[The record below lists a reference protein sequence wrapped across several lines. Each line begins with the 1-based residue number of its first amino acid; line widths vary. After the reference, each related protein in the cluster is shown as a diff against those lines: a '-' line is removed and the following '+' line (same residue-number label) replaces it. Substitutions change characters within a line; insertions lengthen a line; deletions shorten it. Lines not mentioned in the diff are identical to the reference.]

1 VDLNCLL
8 LTRDSALLSAVRSN
22 ASRLGIKIL
31 LDKHAPAAVE
41 FAARH
46 HLDGF
51 IIDCDDLQEGREA
64 LANIKKNP
72 ANRFSTTLAIVKA
85 GFVLGKPVEDGRL
98 RALELALPKMACEH
112 RRYFRHEIN
121 LPTEIRAYTGQSLRA
136 TIRNIS
142 SGGAAIS
149 TTEAIP
155 EDVLIPDDV
164 VPIQFD
170 LPNAKA
176 QQFTG
181 KAILVWARQDVA
193 GLRFLPSNRNAV
205 WGFQAWLELLEAQLQ
220 FRASQRK
227 LRPSDL
233 TELTLNPVGRG
244 ASLKSSS
251 SRKCTRVR
259 PSSHISVR
267 PLFST
272 IRSAKFALFSNELIR
287 AG

>member
-1 VDLNCLL
+1 MDLNCLL

-51 IIDCDDLQEGREA
+51 IIDCDDLPEGREA

-72 ANRFSTTLAIVKA
+72 ANRFSTTLALVNGKTSPAVAVDLGA

-98 RALELALPKMACEH
+98 RASLELASQKMACEH
-112 RRYFRHEIN
+112 RRYFRYELN
-121 LPTEIRAYTGQSLRA
+121 LPTEIRTYTGQSLQA

-142 SGGAAIS
+142 AGGAAIS
-149 TTEAIP
+149 TTEAVP
-155 EDVLIPDDV
+155 EDVLIPEDV
-164 VPIQFD
+164 VPIRFN

-181 KAILVWARQDVA
+181 KAILVWIKQDVA
-193 GLRFLPSNRNAV
+193 GLRFLHIEPECRV
-205 WGFQAWLELLEAQLQ
+205 GFQAWLELLEAQLQ
-220 FRASQRK
+220 FRALQRK

-233 TELTLNPVGRG
+233 TELT
-244 ASLKSSS
+244 
-251 SRKCTRVR
+251 
-259 PSSHISVR
+259 
-267 PLFST
+267 
-272 IRSAKFALFSNELIR
+272 
-287 AG
+287 